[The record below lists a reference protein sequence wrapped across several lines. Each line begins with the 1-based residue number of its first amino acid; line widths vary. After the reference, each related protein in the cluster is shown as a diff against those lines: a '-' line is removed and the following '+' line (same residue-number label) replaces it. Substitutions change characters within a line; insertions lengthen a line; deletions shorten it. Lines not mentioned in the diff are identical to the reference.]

1 MKKVAVLIVLASFMF
16 LPGSLYAD
24 GSVSFHLC
32 QSGADRALKQRGE
45 KIVKEKDA
53 LIRRTLQ
60 AYGGDYRRDGTAM
73 SITINGRTYKDFELQ
88 IVQGEY
94 LFIRVPDG
102 ILQLEI
108 VQ

>member
-1 MKKVAVLIVLASFMF
+1 MKKVAVLIVLACFMF

-24 GSVSFHLC
+24 GSVPFLLC

-45 KIVKEKDA
+45 YIVKEKDEI
-53 LIRRTLQ
+53 IRQTLQ
-60 AYGGDYRRDGTAM
+60 AYGGEYHREGTTM

-88 IVQGEY
+88 IVRGEY

-102 ILQLEI
+102 VLQLEI
-108 VQ
+108 MH